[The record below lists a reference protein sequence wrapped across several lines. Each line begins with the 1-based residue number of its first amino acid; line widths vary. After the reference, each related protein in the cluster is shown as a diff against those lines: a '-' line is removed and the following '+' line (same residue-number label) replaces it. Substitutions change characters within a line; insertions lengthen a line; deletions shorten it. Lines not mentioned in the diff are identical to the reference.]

1 MSSPSGLDLLLRGAT
16 EVIALKELTDKLQ
29 KKGKLRVKLGVDPTA
44 PDIHLG
50 HTVVLGK
57 LRDFQEQGH
66 TIIFIIGDFTTRIG
80 DPTGQSATRP
90 KLDPEQIRKNAQT
103 YQDQVFKVLDKS
115 KTEVRFNS
123 EWLSPLGAE
132 GILELGFHY
141 TMQRIME
148 RDDFSKRLKEERPI
162 ALTES
167 FYPLLQGYDSVA
179 IQSDVELG
187 GTDQKFNLLVGREL
201 QRDYGQEPQVVMT
214 MPLLV
219 GTDGSKKMS
228 KSYGN
233 YVALN
238 DAPQEMFGK
247 IMSVSDPL
255 MWQYYELLTRE
266 DLNAAKALHPMEAKK
281 RLASLIVGQYHGE
294 AEGRRAREEFEKVFT
309 KKDTPDDIEEYR
321 AAPGKISISHLLFEA
336 GLSPS
341 KKESRR
347 LIEQGGVRIDGQQVQ
362 SDADVQTGQPFI
374 LQVGKRKFKRI
385 VFQ

>member
-1 MSSPSGLDLLLRGAT
+1 VVI
-16 EVIALKELTDKLQ
+16 EVC
-29 KKGKLRVKLGVDPTA
+29 
-44 PDIHLG
+44 
-50 HTVVLGK
+50 
-57 LRDFQEQGH
+57 
-66 TIIFIIGDFTTRIG
+66 
-80 DPTGQSATRP
+80 TRP

-179 IQSDVELG
+179 IQADVELG

-247 IMSVSDPL
+247 IMSV
-255 MWQYYELLTRE
+255 
-266 DLNAAKALHPMEAKK
+266 
-281 RLASLIVGQYHGE
+281 
-294 AEGRRAREEFEKVFT
+294 
-309 KKDTPDDIEEYR
+309 
-321 AAPGKISISHLLFEA
+321 
-336 GLSPS
+336 
-341 KKESRR
+341 
-347 LIEQGGVRIDGQQVQ
+347 
-362 SDADVQTGQPFI
+362 
-374 LQVGKRKFKRI
+374 
-385 VFQ
+385 